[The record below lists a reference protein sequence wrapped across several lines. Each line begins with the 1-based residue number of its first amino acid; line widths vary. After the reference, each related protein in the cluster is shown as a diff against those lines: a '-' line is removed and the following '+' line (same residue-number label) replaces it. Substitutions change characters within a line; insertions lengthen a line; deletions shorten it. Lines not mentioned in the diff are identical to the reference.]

1 MRIDDLDAPYGEFVA
16 RAPTSVFPL
25 GSSRTLTS
33 NMQAASDL
41 AASVFVVPIAPPLAP
56 AGVGQKNIFPL
67 PPSLL
72 PPWFLPAPVRL
83 THSPSPPSL
92 RHPV

>member
-1 MRIDDLDAPYGEFVA
+1 MSIDDLDGSRGEFVA

-56 AGVGQKNIFPL
+56 VGVGQKNISAPAQ
-67 PPSLL
+67 P
-72 PPWFLPAPVRL
+72 PAPLVPAGTGQTSTFENPR
-83 THSPSPPSL
+83 
-92 RHPV
+92 R